1 MLTPKTTREL
11 QNEKFIEAWRVAAL
25 LKAREE
31 DGKRIPNVNID
42 SEVRVARSDVTYVT
56 RVTR

>member
-1 MLTPKTTREL
+1 M
-11 QNEKFIEAWRVAAL
+11 AAL

-31 DGKRIPNVNID
+31 EGKRIPNVNID